1 MSSSQRLPRPEAQR
15 ALATLEPACSLCEPA
30 GRDEDC
36 DGLIDDEDSDPI
48 GQAEWYRDEDGDGL
62 GDPEILVSACEAPEG
77 FVDNA
82 DDCDD
87 TRYLGDEDLDG
98 EDDCSDDDIDGD
110 GLRNEWDAGGLGCL
124 RRRGSHARFRN
135 GWAAPRSTSSP
146 TPAG

>member
-1 MSSSQRLPRPEAQR
+1 MPYSVGMLLLLLACRDADKTPIDSSMDSEVPVVDADDDGYPDTEDCDDSDPEVNPGA
-15 ALATLEPACSLCEPA
+15 EELCEPA

-87 TRYLGDEDLDG
+87 TRYLGDEDLD
-98 EDDCSDDDIDGD
+98 
-110 GLRNEWDAGGLGCL
+110 W
-124 RRRGSHARFRN
+124 
-135 GWAAPRSTSSP
+135 
-146 TPAG
+146 